1 MLQEIGGLLPQILTF
16 TTGALTSITT
26 TTTPIYSPLEEVG
39 VALLTR
45 AIQAGTTSQ
54 PHPMEALVLGQAAV
68 SAAGLTQ
75 LLQTDC
81 ITNLWLPLVTS
92 ITGHCPGTARL

>member
-26 TTTPIYSPLEEVG
+26 TTTPIWWEEVG

-45 AIQAGTTSQ
+45 AIQARTTSQ

-81 ITNLWLPLVTS
+81 ITNLLLPLVTS
-92 ITGHCPGTARL
+92 IIGHCPGTARL

>member
-26 TTTPIYSPLEEVG
+26 ITTPILWEVVG
-39 VALLTR
+39 VVLLTR

-54 PHPMEALVLGQAAV
+54 PHPMDAFVQAQTAV

-81 ITNLWLPLVTS
+81 ITNLLLPLVTS
-92 ITGHCPGTARL
+92 IIGHYPGTARM

>member
-1 MLQEIGGLLPQILTF
+1 MLQEIGGLHPQILTF

-26 TTTPIYSPLEEVG
+26 TTTPIWWGEVG

-68 SAAGLTQ
+68 SAVGLTQ

-92 ITGHCPGTARL
+92 ITGHYPGTARL